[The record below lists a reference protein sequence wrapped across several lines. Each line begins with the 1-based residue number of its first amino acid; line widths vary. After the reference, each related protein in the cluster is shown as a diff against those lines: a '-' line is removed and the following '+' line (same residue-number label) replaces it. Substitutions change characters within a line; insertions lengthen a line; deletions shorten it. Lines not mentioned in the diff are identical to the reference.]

1 MELPPKKT
9 LKIKSFA
16 ILAIFIIILLT
27 TSYFFIKKNPW
38 NITNRIKNKI
48 VRLFAKQDHWICV
61 FIHGNFNTG
70 LGLLSLPRILQDNLK
85 GSVYVKLIR
94 KLRKD
99 PFFYQ
104 EQPIL
109 KRGLIK
115 IEPTFDLLPSDN
127 KFAAYPIMAGYNE
140 IVKTVKPG
148 REILHFYTFGW
159 SGILSLTKR
168 RNDALRLYNA
178 LSEELKHYRE
188 MGINPKIRIIVH
200 SHGGNVALNLG
211 TIKESILLL
220 KNKRSKSRLES
231 LEAKGEITESM
242 MNTINYLQKLPP
254 KKEAKFQLGQKCL
267 DYFPSNNKLKINELI
282 MFGTPIQ
289 PETSCFSQSSVFK
302 KIFNFYSEQD
312 VVQMMDVLSS
322 KQHYSSQKLE
332 NLNDKKNRNNKIFQA
347 KIMVD
352 RNFEMLVTTTDVNL
366 PWWKKLSLNKIFSSG
381 SKDPTHKDLWFLAWN
396 KEFCQPNFP
405 LKPLPM
411 VILTPL
417 LVDTIE
423 KNSNFND
430 VDINVEFN
438 KEEILT
444 SIVEHGKK
452 EPMDHHVSIPTKIVD
467 EIKKKTMAWEPN
479 NLFRHYTY
487 KRIYTALKK
496 ELRS

>member
-1 MELPPKKT
+1 MEKKPKT
-9 LKIKSFA
+9 KSFA
-16 ILAIFIIILLT
+16 ILATFIIILLA

-38 NITNRIKNKI
+38 NITNQIKNKI
-48 VRLFAKQDHWICV
+48 VSLFAKQDHWICV

-85 GSVYVKLIR
+85 GSAYVKLIR

-115 IEPTFDLLPSDN
+115 IEPTFDLLPNGN

-140 IVKTVKPG
+140 IAKTIKPE

-178 LSEELKHYRE
+178 LSKELKHYRK
-188 MGINPKIRIIVH
+188 MGINPKIRIIAH

-242 MNTINYLQKLPP
+242 MNTINYLQKLPQ
-254 KKEAKFQLGQKCL
+254 KKEAKFQLGQKYL
-267 DYFPSNNKLKINELI
+267 DYLPSNNKLKINELI

-312 VVQMMDVLSS
+312 VIQMMDVLST
-322 KQHYSSQKLE
+322 KQHYSSQRLE
-332 NLNDKKNRNNKIFQA
+332 NLNDKKNRNSNIFQA

-352 RNFEMLVTTTDVNL
+352 RNFEMLITTTDANL

-396 KEFCQPNFP
+396 KEYCQPNFP

-430 VDINVEFN
+430 VDLNVEFN

-452 EPMDHHVSIPTKIVD
+452 EAIGHHVSIPTKTVD
-467 EIKKKTMAWEPN
+467 EIKKKTMAWGPS